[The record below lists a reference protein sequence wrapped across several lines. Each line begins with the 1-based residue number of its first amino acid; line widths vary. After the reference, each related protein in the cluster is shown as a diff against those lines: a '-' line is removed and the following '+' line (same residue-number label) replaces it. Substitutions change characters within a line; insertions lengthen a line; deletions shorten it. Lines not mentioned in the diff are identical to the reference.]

1 MKPRTKAGVFVGL
14 GLFSL
19 ASLYFDLVIVN
30 FFIILPLGRLWRFFE
45 NEEMM
50 PVVIPAGVLLVAGL
64 GVFCYHA
71 YGELRRAAVWLPVA
85 SAVAL
90 FFAALCTAILSPL
103 GAVLLFVS
111 FACLV
116 GAWVCTIL
124 DIRR

>member
-1 MKPRTKAGVFVGL
+1 MKKWIPIISLT
-14 GLFSL
+14 LFSI
-19 ASLYFDLVIVN
+19 SYIYFFLVN
-30 FFIILPLGRLWRFFE
+30 LNYFTHLPFGRFWRFFE
-45 NEEMM
+45 SEEMM
-50 PVVIPAGVLLVAGL
+50 LIVIPAGLLLIAGL
-64 GVFCYHA
+64 GVFCYYA

-111 FACLV
+111 FACLI

>member
-1 MKPRTKAGVFVGL
+1 MKRRTKIATLTGL

-19 ASLYFDLVIVN
+19 ASLYFDLVVLN
-30 FFIILPLGRLWRFFE
+30 YFTHLPFGRFWRFFE
-45 NEEMM
+45 SEEMM
-50 PVVIPAGVLLVAGL
+50 LIVIPAGLLLIAGL
-64 GVFCYHA
+64 GVFCYYA

-90 FFAALCTAILSPL
+90 FFAALCTAILPPL
-103 GAVLLFVS
+103 GAVLLFAS

>member
-1 MKPRTKAGVFVGL
+1 MKKWIPIISLT
-14 GLFSL
+14 LFSI
-19 ASLYFDLVIVN
+19 SYIYFFLVN
-30 FFIILPLGRLWRFFE
+30 LNYFTHLPFGRFWRFFE
-45 NEEMM
+45 SEEMM
-50 PVVIPAGVLLVAGL
+50 LIVIPAGLLLIAGL
-64 GVFCYHA
+64 GVFCYYA

-90 FFAALCTAILSPL
+90 FFAAFCTAVLPPL
-103 GAVLLFVS
+103 GAVLLVAA